1 MNRRVKRR
9 VFDAW
14 CGVNDDEPFTRR
26 VVQLSLLGSIFTNTL
41 LVLGM
46 AFLAGGLRHKE
57 QTFNKQGVSL
67 NAGLLLLSVVALALP
82 ATLQATNTNSIND
95 SLHISRVSSVFLL
108 VGYFGFLTVGGRGGG
123 GGRVGGLSRDTLMHA
138 LVGTCVTSLS
148 VKLHVTQIT

>member
-1 MNRRVKRR
+1 MNGRFSFFDARRVHRGGK
-9 VFDAW
+9 
-14 CGVNDDEPFTRR
+14 EPFTRR

-95 SLHISRVSSVFLL
+95 ALHISRVSSVFLL
-108 VGYFGFLTVGGRGGG
+108 VGYFGFLAVGEDG
-123 GGRVGGLSRDTLMHA
+123 GGRIGLSREL
-138 LVGTCVTSLS
+138 GY
-148 VKLHVTQIT
+148 IT